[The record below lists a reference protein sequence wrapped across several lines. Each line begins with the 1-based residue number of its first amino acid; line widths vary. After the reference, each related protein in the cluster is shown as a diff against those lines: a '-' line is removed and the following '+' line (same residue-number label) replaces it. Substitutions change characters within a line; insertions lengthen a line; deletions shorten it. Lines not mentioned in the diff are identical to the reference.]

1 MSHNPNGAEPG
12 SRHLDKDIK
21 ALAKTAE
28 NLSSLL
34 IKDPQTESK
43 SNKPKTED
51 KVNAISDDK
60 RDIVEDGKISEN
72 QTNKTVGGDANG
84 IEKKDEP
91 LSEIGTEYAHVVKDK
106 SKLVNCMQEIE
117 YANLHALPLTD
128 PILDETKNDLTNI
141 MVDQLKVNE
150 TGDKKIENDLERV
163 PAGDGPN
170 KQEKNQ
176 TKVNV
181 ENNNSTIVS
190 NLVTGSTIVEPV
202 TEYENMV
209 EPVTEYENM
218 VKEKTNLPLEKCEI
232 NSSNVKIEHVTQLKS
247 GDISPG
253 ATENQ
258 DDSDAYVHLVQ
269 LVKDYRDDKF
279 DKHLNNSDNK
289 TVSGTNSVSINLVPV
304 IKQDVCS
311 NLNASPTEISKGQIK
326 RAIIMKE
333 VGVQA
338 PDIHIPMDIEK
349 DFGCGS
355 KPGEFV
361 EIGVQVSDKDFDETG
376 YSVKDGNDV
385 LKSPSINIA
394 SVYF

>member
-1 MSHNPNGAEPG
+1 M
-12 SRHLDKDIK
+12 
-21 ALAKTAE
+21 
-28 NLSSLL
+28 
-34 IKDPQTESK
+34 
-43 SNKPKTED
+43 
-51 KVNAISDDK
+51 VNAISDDK

-72 QTNKTVGGDANG
+72 QTNKPVRGDANE

-106 SKLVNCMQEIE
+106 TKLVNSMQEIE

-128 PILDETKNDLTNI
+128 PVLDEAKNDLTNI
-141 MVDQLKVNE
+141 TVDQLKINE

-170 KQEKNQ
+170 KQENNQ
-176 TKVNV
+176 TNVNV

-190 NLVTGSTIVEPV
+190 NSVTGSTIVEPV

-218 VKEKTNLPLEKCEI
+218 VKEKTNLPLDKCEI
-232 NSSNVKIEHVTQLKS
+232 NSSIVKIEHVTQLKS

-253 ATENQ
+253 ATDNQ

-279 DKHLNNSDNK
+279 DKHLNDSDNK

-311 NLNASPTEISKGQIK
+311 NLNANPTETSKGQIK